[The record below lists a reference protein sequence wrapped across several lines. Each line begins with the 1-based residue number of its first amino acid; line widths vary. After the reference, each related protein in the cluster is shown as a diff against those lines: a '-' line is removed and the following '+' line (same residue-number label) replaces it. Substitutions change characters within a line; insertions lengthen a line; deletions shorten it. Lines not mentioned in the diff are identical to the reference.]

1 MSEDVPPPATKR
13 PGRTPRLSDAECRE
27 IAAEFDGTTPPS
39 TRCLCAGSCDT
50 PACDATTSSRRRVAA
65 ATSLRRRAAAGRR
78 ARTTSCARTG
88 SACPGPRSRPPSVAA
103 SLRSGCAGAVCSSA
117 GTKATRARP
126 AAVRR
131 DGVLGAAGCAP
142 DPSTCCGSPVSRYG
156 DSARYAARDPG
167 EGDVV
172 RTQARQRGLE
182 GHDPASRLRA
192 RVSAQENLWL
202 STLGWPK
209 APA

>member
-1 MSEDVPPPATKR
+1 VRWQLRYPGLRRHNVIQAARRGGYIPAAARRRWTASEDDFLRTHWQRLSRAEIAATLGRSVPSVGLRGRRLQLGRHKGDA
-13 PGRTPRLSDAECRE
+13 RTPRCR
-27 IAAEFDGTTPPS
+27 
-39 TRCLCAGSCDT
+39 
-50 PACDATTSSRRRVAA
+50 
-65 ATSLRRRAAAGRR
+65 
-78 ARTTSCARTG
+78 
-88 SACPGPRSRPPSVAA
+88 
-103 SLRSGCAGAVCSSA
+103 
-117 GTKATRARP
+117 
-126 AAVRR
+126 RR